1 MAPLAQVQRFVTQ
14 LLRSGRADLKFDRV
28 GGWHRLGPCAAL
40 APAEPRVDSFPNMLR
55 PGPAESF
62 VVPIAPS
69 AQTGSA
75 GRSYRAFAIIAPLVD
90 QVFGPGLAVVP
101 ALIGIACF
109 A

>member
-1 MAPLAQVQRFVTQ
+1 MAPLAQVQRFVASV
-14 LLRSGRADLKFDRV
+14 LRPGRADFEFDRV
-28 GGWHRLGPCAAL
+28 CGWHRLDPCAAL

-69 AQTGSA
+69 AQTVSA
-75 GRSYRAFAIIAPLVD
+75 GRSDRTFAVIAPLIN
-90 QVFGPGLAVVP
+90 QVFGPGLAVTS
-101 ALIGIACF
+101 LIGIACF

>member
-1 MAPLAQVQRFVTQ
+1 MTPLAQVQRFVAQ
-14 LLRSGRADLKFDRV
+14 LLRSGRADLEFDRV
-28 GGWHRLGPCAAL
+28 GGWHRLDPCAAL
-40 APAEPRVDSFPNMLR
+40 APAEPRVDSLPDTLR

-69 AQTGSA
+69 TQTSSA
-75 GRSYRAFAIIAPLVD
+75 GRSNRTFAVIAPLVD